1 VIEELGPDLGM
12 DLNLKKNELVKFVL
26 QDDPFPA
33 EFERFYFNFNLLGSP
48 IGEEKFCT
56 EYITKHVRKRVGH
69 VLESLLQVK
78 DTQVYHFLTRLC
90 ASFCKVVHL
99 LRSVPP
105 SYSSEALLYFDA
117 EFKLAFTR
125 GTGVIFTDDAWAQAV
140 LPIGMGGA
148 GVRQVTLHAAG
159 AYVAS
164 VARCASSDGWD
175 PSLAVGWTE
184 ALADVCG
191 RSGRSPESVMDGMAS
206 ISQRELSQAVDK
218 THFDALI
225 KRSPVTDRA
234 RLRSVSARGA
244 SAWLGVIPSS
254 TLGLAFNPREFTV
267 LLRFWLGLPIYE
279 AEHAC
284 PGCGQAMGRYGG
296 HALSCKHMGTMTTRH
311 NAIREVF
318 MHYCKLANIKA
329 VREAPGLLPDSA
341 ARPADILLPNQLIIP
356 GLSSDLPTCLDF
368 AVTNTQQPKNLKRAG
383 EVSATAADD
392 YATSVKIPTYRNECK
407 ANGLDFVP
415 MVVEVF
421 GAWGSAAKPVIDFIS
436 KAVANN
442 KNKDQ
447 DQVDSFLRQAV
458 SVTLQRYNVAA
469 LLRRSDPECLVLDGP
484 VPDFSDNY

>member
-1 VIEELGPDLGM
+1 
-12 DLNLKKNELVKFVL
+12 
-26 QDDPFPA
+26 
-33 EFERFYFNFNLLGSP
+33 
-48 IGEEKFCT
+48 
-56 EYITKHVRKRVGH
+56 
-69 VLESLLQVK
+69 
-78 DTQVYHFLTRLC
+78 
-90 ASFCKVVHL
+90 
-99 LRSVPP
+99 
-105 SYSSEALLYFDA
+105 
-117 EFKLAFTR
+117 
-125 GTGVIFTDDAWAQAV
+125 
-140 LPIGMGGA
+140 
-148 GVRQVTLHAAG
+148 
-159 AYVAS
+159 
-164 VARCASSDGWD
+164 
-175 PSLAVGWTE
+175 
-184 ALADVCG
+184 
-191 RSGRSPESVMDGMAS
+191 
-206 ISQRELSQAVDK
+206 
-218 THFDALI
+218 
-225 KRSPVTDRA
+225 
-234 RLRSVSARGA
+234 
-244 SAWLGVIPSS
+244 
-254 TLGLAFNPREFTV
+254 
-267 LLRFWLGLPIYE
+267 
-279 AEHAC
+279 
-284 PGCGQAMGRYGG
+284 
-296 HALSCKHMGTMTTRH
+296 MTTRH